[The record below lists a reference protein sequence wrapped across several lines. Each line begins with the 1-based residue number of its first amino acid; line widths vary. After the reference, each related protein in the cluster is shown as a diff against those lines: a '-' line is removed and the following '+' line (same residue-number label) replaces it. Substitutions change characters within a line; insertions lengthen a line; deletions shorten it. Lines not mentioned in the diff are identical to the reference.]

1 MQSVS
6 QVDEFNEVNRKRK
19 KRKATSSPTLPTLQ
33 KTGSSEHP
41 PETPVRPSLSITKSK
56 IPVIIS
62 GIDKK
67 FKTWR
72 SVMGESLRQFHP
84 SLKVSQV
91 KELPRGDL
99 LIIGDSVQDVII
111 LQSENKMKDALGKN
125 VKVRLPKAY
134 QTSNS
139 QNKIL
144 AIKGVPT
151 DITEN
156 EFKEFLDLNKINCAK
171 AERLKSKKDGRVLPI
186 FQLEIT
192 DPDEAEALLSQNL
205 MCNVTGIIYKV
216 EDFRQPVSVTQCF
229 NCQSFGHSAKN
240 CWSKQKCLIC
250 GESHSHHRCPNKE
263 ARKPKC
269 ANCSGPHVPSYK
281 GCPEYK
287 KQAFRQH
294 VVNNQKSY
302 AAAVSQKPL
311 TQPKTHQTF
320 QFTAEQLIKFVA
332 NVVLQIAQPQLCY
345 PNPKQDM
352 FDLKSSMCRKI
363 SNVAKT
369 ILSVN
374 ITGKELFES
383 IGSLNAP
390 ASPPPPQ
397 KKTFYIYELQS

>member
-1 MQSVS
+1 M
-6 QVDEFNEVNRKRK
+6 
-19 KRKATSSPTLPTLQ
+19 
-33 KTGSSEHP
+33 
-41 PETPVRPSLSITKSK
+41 
-56 IPVIIS
+56 
-62 GIDKK
+62 
-67 FKTWR
+67 
-72 SVMGESLRQFHP
+72 
-84 SLKVSQV
+84 
-91 KELPRGDL
+91 
-99 LIIGDSVQDVII
+99 QDVII
-111 LQSENKMKDALGKN
+111 LQSENKMKAPLGKN
-125 VKVRLPKAY
+125 VKVSLPKAY
-134 QTSNS
+134 QTSKS

-144 AIKGVPT
+144 AIKGVPN

-156 EFKEFLDLNKINCAK
+156 EFKEFLDLNKINYAK
-171 AERLKSKKDGRVLPI
+171 AERLKTKKDGRVLPI

-205 MCNVTGIIYKV
+205 MCNVTGIIDKV

-229 NCQSFGHSAKN
+229 TCQSFRHSAKN
-240 CWSKQKCLIC
+240 CRSKQKCLIC
-250 GESHSHHRCPNKE
+250 GESHSHHGCPNKE

-269 ANCSGPHVPSYK
+269 ANCSGPHVASCK

-287 KQAFRQH
+287 KQEFRHH

-302 AAAVSQKPL
+302 AAAVSRKPL

-320 QFTAEQLIKFVA
+320 QFTAEQLTKFVA
-332 NVVLQIAQPQLCY
+332 NLVPQIAQSQVCY

-352 FDLKSSMCRKI
+352 LDLKSSMCRKI

-383 IGSLNAP
+383 IGTLSAP
-390 ASPPPPQ
+390 APLPP

>member
-1 MQSVS
+1 M
-6 QVDEFNEVNRKRK
+6 
-19 KRKATSSPTLPTLQ
+19 KA
-33 KTGSSEHP
+33 
-41 PETPVRPSLSITKSK
+41 
-56 IPVIIS
+56 
-62 GIDKK
+62 
-67 FKTWR
+67 
-72 SVMGESLRQFHP
+72 
-84 SLKVSQV
+84 
-91 KELPRGDL
+91 
-99 LIIGDSVQDVII
+99 
-111 LQSENKMKDALGKN
+111 ALGKN
-125 VKVRLPKAY
+125 VKVSLPKAY
-134 QTSNS
+134 QTSKS

-156 EFKEFLDLNKINCAK
+156 EFKEFLDLNKINYTK

-192 DPDEAEALLSQNL
+192 DPDEAEALLSQTL

-240 CWSKQKCLIC
+240 CRSKQKCLIC
-250 GESHSHHRCPNKE
+250 GESHSHHGCPNKE

-269 ANCSGPHVPSYK
+269 ANCSGPHVASYK
-281 GCPEYK
+281 GCPGYK

-320 QFTAEQLIKFVA
+320 QFTAEQLTKFVA
-332 NVVLQIAQPQLCY
+332 NHGTTNCQPQVCY

-352 FDLKSSMCRKI
+352 LDLKSSMYRKI

-369 ILSVN
+369 ILGVN
-374 ITGKELFES
+374 ITGEELFEL
-383 IGSLNAP
+383 IGSLSAP
-390 ASPPPPQ
+390 VPPPPLQ
-397 KKTFYIYELQS
+397 KNLLHLRAPKLTPPPNPSQNHPH